1 VNFRI
6 KLRGPVLQDVIVGS
20 FTPNPEDNI
29 LSSSEYHDHML
40 IEVLGN
46 HNELGIVQKITLYTD
61 EGEELVVYDLQSGI
75 IINVPLF
82 DYSYDE
88 EDPDY
93 GVGLNQLE
101 KFGQN
106 YQTVN
111 KFSGISS
118 GVKQDAY
125 LHAFSHQENEYEID
139 KSISLSTLVWLRSDQ
154 ILGKDYPSKV
164 SLLNYL
170 MVGHLY
176 ESFKVHEG
184 MEFRPRFTGLGR
196 IISPDTNTVNI
207 DVFHSS
213 CLGPDLTRDTH
224 SADMLQFMSGKFP
237 EWFSHFKDN
246 IVRTAEY
253 NVENSEKEFRR
264 VKNKTDE
271 EIKIIIWAK
280 EILSSA
286 PSENLTVSVA
296 KIDEIFNQLTS
307 FLNEIQH
314 KLDMFGGLFQNPL
327 EVLTFEDVT
336 AMLDPIQFGLT
347 SKDKEEI
354 KNLLLQ
360 LVPQS
365 EELPKPD
372 SFINPDIRFR
382 KMITKP
388 IQSEELEVLE
398 ELYGAMDDFDKSI
411 GKLFKEKLV
420 RRNQS
425 LRTYKAFKQYKGL
438 DSPSILPSITDLPEP
453 VRIFLQGLEPET
465 AKSIYPAWMTRKRR
479 RAGSKAKKKKKKK
492 QTKKKPKKKPKKEK
506 KKKPTKKKQTK
517 KKPKKQ
523 KGGKKRTFKNL
534 TPEELEYFNEFPNL
548 TTAGKRKLLK
558 DPCWPSI
565 ERPECVKLMV
575 KDNPWML
582 EEGGDKYVQG
592 VVGKKNLLNKE
603 IEKKKKKQSKKKK
616 KKK

>member
-1 VNFRI
+1 MEEEEEGEPQETFYFHHSCHGSTSHSKYLIDQQRKLKHVFIHNQPSTEFNNNTNLSLNELSEENDYYATLGEDDSLQLLRTNKEEMTSTPFVYPVLGVRDGLRVNFRI
-6 KLRGPVLQDVIVGS
+6 KLRGPVLQDVHVGS
-20 FTPNPEDNI
+20 FTPNVDENT
-29 LSSSEYHDHML
+29 LSSSEYHDHMV

-46 HNELGIVQKITLYTD
+46 RSDLGIVQTITLTTD
-61 EGEELVVYDLQSGI
+61 EEEALGVYDLLSGI

-82 DYSYDE
+82 NYSYDE
-88 EDPDY
+88 KDPDY
-93 GVGLNQLE
+93 GVGLNPLDR
-101 KFGQN
+101 FGIN

-118 GVKQDAY
+118 GVWQDAH

-139 KSISLSTLVWLRSDQ
+139 RRISLSTLVSHQ

-465 AKSIYPAWMTRKRR
+465 AKSIYPARMTRKRR

-492 QTKKKPKKKPKKEK
+492 QTKKKPKKKP
-506 KKKPTKKKQTK
+506 TKKKQTK
-517 KKPKKQ
+517 KK
-523 KGGKKRTFKNL
+523 
-534 TPEELEYFNEFPNL
+534 
-548 TTAGKRKLLK
+548 
-558 DPCWPSI
+558 
-565 ERPECVKLMV
+565 
-575 KDNPWML
+575 
-582 EEGGDKYVQG
+582 
-592 VVGKKNLLNKE
+592 
-603 IEKKKKKQSKKKK
+603 KKKK
-616 KKK
+616 KK